1 MLGRRASLLGEL
13 AEPPQL
19 CCSGISSLK
28 FPPNQINSNKKGEA
42 PLFNEPSGFHLWHNL
57 WAVCNEATAGTKGA
71 SPMKK
76 RTIYQNQSQELLHL
90 FEEAGNS
97 AKVMCV
103 PMDYAKKDHLVMFCN
118 GHGDILRKPFSV
130 KNTPEGIAYIADQ
143 VTRSCRQRG
152 IKKKHVFFG
161 GEDANSFA
169 ENFVNTLRYK
179 GWLVAS
185 VNAHEAKKQRANL
198 QASTDR
204 IDLMGIATL
213 LLNCRANCCPAQSGI
228 YRNLRT
234 LVRHR
239 RKLVV
244 MSTEVKNRVHGIID
258 RLFPGFLNE
267 NKSGIVPFTQSSLY
281 LMENRF
287 SPKQVRRRQR
297 GKLIEIL
304 KRFGTSKA
312 EATAD
317 KLQQYAAK
325 VLHTPAEHLDTL
337 QLSLVQHVKHIKCLQ
352 ESVAQLE
359 KEIAVNL
366 AQTQGAFLTSVRG
379 IGIVLAAGVTAE
391 IGDPNEQK
399 PLNNLISY
407 SGIIPRVKQ
416 TGGLD
421 GKTYTGSVAKR
432 CNRILKDYV
441 VKSAFHLGLHGPED
455 LMIDYKRRDASG
467 QHADFGLG
475 RRYLRMG
482 MSLMRTSQV
491 YLPPRL
497 REDDSTLEERSGY
510 YLMNWPYLRE
520 KWKRSGA
527 IEVAFAK
534 DQPLGI
540 WRQIVQE
547 LYDIKLKL

>member
-1 MLGRRASLLGEL
+1 
-13 AEPPQL
+13 
-19 CCSGISSLK
+19 
-28 FPPNQINSNKKGEA
+28 
-42 PLFNEPSGFHLWHNL
+42 
-57 WAVCNEATAGTKGA
+57 
-71 SPMKK
+71 MKK
-76 RTIYQNQSQELLHL
+76 RNIYQNQSQELLSL
-90 FEEAGNS
+90 FESAGSS

-130 KNTPEGIAYIADQ
+130 KNTPEGIEYLIDQ
-143 VTRSCRQRG
+143 VIRSCRRRG
-152 IKKKHVFFG
+152 IKKEHVFLG

-169 ENFVNTLRYK
+169 ENFVSTLRVK
-179 GWLVAS
+179 GWLVAG
-185 VNAHEAKKQRANL
+185 VNARDAKKQRMNL

-204 IDLMGIATL
+204 IDLMGIATM
-213 LLNCRANCCPAQSGI
+213 LLNCRANCCPAASGI

-244 MSTEVKNRVHGIID
+244 MLTEVKNRVHGIVD

-267 NKSGIVPFTQSSLY
+267 NKSGIVAFTQSSLY
-281 LMENRF
+281 LMEDRF
-287 SPKQVRRRQR
+287 SPKQIRRRRRQ
-297 GKLIEIL
+297 KLIEIL
-304 KRFGTSKA
+304 KQYGTSKA
-312 EATAD
+312 EETAF
-317 KLQQYAAK
+317 KLQQYAAQ
-325 VLHTPAEHLDTL
+325 VLHTPVEYVDTL
-337 QLSLVQHVKHIKCLQ
+337 QLSLAQHVKHIKCLQ
-352 ESVAQLE
+352 ESIAQLE

-366 AQTQGAFLTSVRG
+366 AQTQGSFLTSLRG
-379 IGIVLAAGVTAE
+379 IGIVLAAGVSAE
-391 IGDPNEQK
+391 IGDPYEQK
-399 PLNNLISY
+399 TLSHVVSY

-416 TGGLD
+416 TGGVD

-441 VKSAFHLGLHGPED
+441 VKSGFHLGLHGPED

-467 QHADFGLG
+467 QHADFGIG
-475 RRYLRMG
+475 RRYLRMA

-491 YLPPRL
+491 YLPSRL
-497 REDDSTLEERSGY
+497 RKADSTMEERAGY
-510 YLMNWPYLRE
+510 YLTTWPFLKD
-520 KWKRSGA
+520 KWKKTGA

-534 DQPLGI
+534 DRPLGI

>member
-42 PLFNEPSGFHLWHNL
+42 PLFNWPSGFHLWHNL
-57 WAVCNEATAGTKGA
+57 WAVCNEAAAETKGA

-76 RTIYQNQSQELLHL
+76 RNIYQNQSQELLSL
-90 FEEAGNS
+90 FEAAGNS

-130 KNTPEGIAYIADQ
+130 KNTPEGIAYIDDQ
-143 VTRSCRQRG
+143 VTRSCRRRG
-152 IKKKHVFFG
+152 IQKKHVFFG

-169 ENFVNTLRYK
+169 KNFVSTLRSK
-179 GWLVAS
+179 GFLVAN
-185 VNAHEAKKQRANL
+185 VNAHDAKKQRGNV

-204 IDLMGIATL
+204 IDLMGIATM
-213 LLNCRANCCPAQSGI
+213 LLNCRANCGPAQSGI

-239 RKLVV
+239 RKLVQ
-244 MSTEVKNRVHGIID
+244 MLTEVKNRVHGIVD
-258 RLFPGFLNE
+258 ELFPGFLNE
-267 NKSGIVPFTQSSLY
+267 KNSGIIPFTQSSLY
-281 LMENRF
+281 LMEDRF
-287 SPKQVRRRQR
+287 SPKQIRRRRRQ
-297 GKLIEIL
+297 KLIEIL

-312 EATAD
+312 EKTAA

-325 VLHTPAEHLDTL
+325 VLHAPVEYVDTM
-337 QLSLVQHVKHIKCLQ
+337 QLSLAQHVKHIRCLK
-352 ESVAQLE
+352 ESVAQMD
-359 KEIAVNL
+359 KEIALNL

-379 IGIVLAAGVTAE
+379 IGLVLAAGVTAE
-391 IGDPNEQK
+391 IGDLNEQK
-399 PLNNLISY
+399 PLNNLASY

-421 GKTYTGSVAKR
+421 GKTYTGPVAKR

-441 VKSAFHLGLHGPED
+441 VKSAYHLGLHGPQD
-455 LMIDYKRRDASG
+455 LMTDYKRRDASG
-467 QHADFGLG
+467 QHANFGMG
-475 RRYLRMG
+475 RRYLRMAIN
-482 MSLMRTSQV
+482 LMRTSQV
-491 YLPPRL
+491 YLPPNL
-497 REDDSTLEERSGY
+497 RKDDYTLEERAGY
-510 YLMNWPYLRE
+510 YLMSWPYLKE
-520 KWKRSGA
+520 KWKKVGA
-527 IEVAFAK
+527 FEAAFAK
-534 DQPLGI
+534 DRPLGL

>member
-1 MLGRRASLLGEL
+1 
-13 AEPPQL
+13 
-19 CCSGISSLK
+19 
-28 FPPNQINSNKKGEA
+28 
-42 PLFNEPSGFHLWHNL
+42 
-57 WAVCNEATAGTKGA
+57 
-71 SPMKK
+71 MKK
-76 RTIYQNQSQELLHL
+76 RNIYQNQSQELLHL
-90 FEEAGNS
+90 FEGAGS
-97 AKVMCV
+97 SEKVMCV

-143 VTRSCRQRG
+143 VTRSCRRRG

-169 ENFVNTLRYK
+169 ENFVNTLRCK

-185 VNAHEAKKQRANL
+185 VNAHDAKKQRGNV

-204 IDLMGIATL
+204 IDLMGIATM

-239 RKLVV
+239 RKLVQ
-244 MSTEVKNRVHGIID
+244 MLTEVKNRVYGIVD
-258 RLFPGFLNE
+258 CLFPGFLNE

-287 SPKQVRRRQR
+287 SPKQVHRRKRK
-297 GKLIEIL
+297 KLIEIL

-312 EATAD
+312 EETAF
-317 KLQQYAAK
+317 KLQQYAVQ
-325 VLHTPAEHLDTL
+325 VLHTPVEYVYTL
-337 QLSLVQHVKHIKCLQ
+337 QLSLVQHVKHIRCLQ
-352 ESVAQLE
+352 EGVTQLE

-366 AQTQGAFLTSVRG
+366 TQTQGAFLTSLRG

-399 PLNNLISY
+399 SLNNLVSY
-407 SGIIPRVKQ
+407 SGIFPRVKQ
-416 TGGLD
+416 TGGVD
-421 GKTYTGSVAKR
+421 GKTYTGHVAKR

-441 VKSAFHLGLHGPED
+441 VKSAHHLGLHGPED
-455 LMIDYKRRDASG
+455 LMADYKRRDASG
-467 QHADFGLG
+467 QHANFGIG
-475 RRYLRMG
+475 RRYLRMA
-482 MSLMRTSQV
+482 MSLMRTSQI

-497 REDDSTLEERSGY
+497 RKADATLEERAGY
-510 YLMNWPYLRE
+510 YLMSWPFLRD
-520 KWKRSGA
+520 KWKKAGA
-527 IEVAFAK
+527 LEAAFAK
-534 DQPLGI
+534 DRPLGL